1 MENCNM
7 EQRKPKPMLRLRA
20 VKQIIPYST
29 STIYDR
35 ISKGTFPKP
44 VPIGPRAVAWIED
57 EVLELQEKLIAERD
71 GRRAK

>member
-1 MENCNM
+1 MENCSM

-57 EVLELQEKLIAERD
+57 EILELQAKLIAERD

>member
-1 MENCNM
+1 M

-57 EVLELQEKLIAERD
+57 EILELQERLIAERD

>member
-1 MENCNM
+1 M

-57 EVLELQEKLIAERD
+57 EILELKEKLIAERD

>member
-1 MENCNM
+1 MENCSM

-57 EVLELQEKLIAERD
+57 EILAFQEKLIADRHTH
-71 GRRAK
+71 RAG

>member
-1 MENCNM
+1 MENCSM

>member
-1 MENCNM
+1 M
-7 EQRKPKPMLRLRA
+7 RA

>member
-1 MENCNM
+1 M

>member
-1 MENCNM
+1 M

-71 GRRAK
+71 GRRAN

>member
-1 MENCNM
+1 M

-35 ISKGTFPKP
+35 INKGAFPKP
-44 VPIGPRAVAWIED
+44 VPIGPRAVAWLED
-57 EVLELQEKLIAERD
+57 EVLAWQEAQIAKRD
-71 GRRAK
+71 GRRAA